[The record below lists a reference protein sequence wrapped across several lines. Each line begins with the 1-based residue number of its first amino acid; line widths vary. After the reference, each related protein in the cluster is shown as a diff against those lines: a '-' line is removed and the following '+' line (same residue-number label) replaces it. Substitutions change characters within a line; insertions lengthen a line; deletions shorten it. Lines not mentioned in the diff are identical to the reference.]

1 MIDFPSNT
9 SAIQSGLEF
18 LRQNRFIDR
27 AARVLFVDFNVFNPA
42 TRTHVASRFLFE
54 FGPGLIQTPRLFCFS
69 ATVTLTA

>member
-9 SAIQSGLEF
+9 SAIRSGLEF

-27 AARVLFVDFNVFNPA
+27 AARALFVDFNVFNPA

-54 FGPGLIQTPRLFCFS
+54 FGPGLSHRPRFLC
-69 ATVTLTA
+69 LYLPPPR